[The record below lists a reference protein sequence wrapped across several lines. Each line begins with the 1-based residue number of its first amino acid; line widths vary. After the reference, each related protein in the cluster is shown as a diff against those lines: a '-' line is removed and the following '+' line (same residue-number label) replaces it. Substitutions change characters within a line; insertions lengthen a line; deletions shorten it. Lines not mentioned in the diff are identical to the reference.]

1 MEDEIDLRL
10 RQLAVAAQQQ
20 PVASHRRDKAL
31 TKLMDEI
38 YRSRKLGHPQRG
50 SRPWLPG
57 VYEDLHSEAVLKTF
71 EYIRQNIDTY
81 DATRPLMGW
90 VNYILNLRFSDTAQ
104 KYMNQIK
111 REIPS
116 LDKLEK
122 IEQTS
127 QSDETSIM
135 LRELIEEDPDGL
147 FRSASLRNRPDITW
161 QDIAQAKLDDETL
174 DSISKKLGVPIS
186 TIDSLFKRNLRNF
199 SDYIRNKLQ

>member
-1 MEDEIDLRL
+1 MEDEIDLHL
-10 RQLAVAAQQQ
+10 RQLAVGAQQQ
-20 PVASHRRDKAL
+20 PVGSHQRQKVL

-38 YRSRKLGHPQRG
+38 YRSGKLGHPQRG
-50 SRPWLPG
+50 SWSAG

-81 DATRPLMGW
+81 DAARPLMGW
-90 VNYILNLRFSDTAQ
+90 VNYILNLRFSDATQ
-104 KYMNQIK
+104 KYMNQRR

-116 LDKLEK
+116 IDDLD
-122 IEQTS
+122 IEQAS
-127 QSDETSIM
+127 QSDEMSIM
-135 LRELIEEDPDGL
+135 LRQLIEEDPDGL
-147 FRSASLRNRPDITW
+147 FRNVCLRKRPDITW

-174 DSISKKLGVPIS
+174 DSISQKIGVPIS